1 MKNSFAQSIYY
12 LSFHSIAFIYFFL
25 QFRRY
30 LSNYSQMSNKN
41 ITNLY
46 IVTLLKL
53 YFSTSTEILKFQI
66 VWAVYVIF
74 TLNRGRRSQIFK
86 TVIFESAWAVF
97 V

>member
-12 LSFHSIAFIYFFL
+12 LSFKSIAFIYFFL

-30 LSNYSQMSNKN
+30 LSNYSQMCNKN
-41 ITNLY
+41 ITKLY
-46 IVTLLKL
+46 IVTLSKL
-53 YFSTSTEILKFQI
+53 YFSISTEILKLQL

-74 TLNRGRRSQIFK
+74 TLNRGRRSEIFK

>member
-41 ITNLY
+41 ITKLY
-46 IVTLLKL
+46 IVVLSKL
-53 YFSTSTEILKFQI
+53 YFSISIEIQL

-74 TLNRGRRSQIFK
+74 TLNRGRRSEIFK